1 MLNTHETIKKMQ
13 EAKNLDELDKAHSK
27 GSIQAIK
34 SAAVQE
40 EYKELTKKF
49 KNTITET
56 TSGKGIPATIL
67 NTGFIKDKK

>member
-1 MLNTHETIKKMQ
+1 MLNIHETIKKMQ
-13 EAKNLDELDKAHSK
+13 EANNQDELDKAHSK

-34 SAAVQE
+34 SAVVKAWYQR
-40 EYKELTKKF
+40 LTNKF
-49 KNTITET
+49 TITET